1 MYEIF
6 TLRKPFYQKN
16 DREMRRIRR
25 GEVGRYSSIVEWWK
39 KMELDDTALVK
50 EILRED
56 IRKIRYDK

>member
-1 MYEIF
+1 
-6 TLRKPFYQKN
+6 
-16 DREMRRIRR
+16 MRRIKR
-25 GEVGRYSSIVEWWK
+25 GDVGRYSSIVEWWK